1 MPHRRVSPEF
11 FSALQWFSLALP
23 LSIFLGIAAAI
34 AIFMHGNES
43 LYTSL
48 LQSLFFIVTGGGI
61 AMMYF
66 VWWMSMTFRGI
77 VATPKTPWEICVIA
91 DIIKIKSKRFEVT
104 FPISQPNEYIHVW
117 DGNFDQIQ
125 GLEDEGLL
133 IDFGHIFRIVVPG
146 SSINFKAALAHIE
159 TFRPVRTKIVD

>member
-1 MPHRRVSPEF
+1 VVF
-11 FSALQWFSLALP
+11 FGFTTVDFSGNYAV
-23 LSIFLGIAAAI
+23 I
-34 AIFMHGNES
+34 AIFMQGNES

-48 LQSLFFIVTGGGI
+48 LESLFIATAGGI

-77 VATPKTPWEICVIA
+77 VATPKIPWEICAIA
-91 DIIKIKSKRFEVT
+91 DIITIKSKRFEAT
-104 FPISQPNEYIHVW
+104 LPISQPNAYIHVW
-117 DGNFDQIQ
+117 DGNFDRNQ

-146 SSINFKAALAHIE
+146 SSINFEAALAH
-159 TFRPVRTKIVD
+159 